1 MSSIPLHEQIA
12 ASAAA
17 VRQYTQL
24 VPKVALILGSGLGDL
39 VEAMQDRVEVPYS
52 AVPNV
57 CQSTVLGHV
66 GNFVLGYLSGQP
78 VVAMQG
84 RLHYYEGYSLQ
95 QTTFPLRVMRA
106 LGAEV
111 LVVTNAA
118 GGLNPSFRAGD
129 IMRIV
134 DQINLL
140 GMAGQ
145 SPLYGPNDP
154 EVGPRFVEMQDAYDP
169 QLGALADEVAS
180 SLGLELRHGVYAQLS
195 GPAFES
201 PAEVNMLRVL
211 GADATGMSTASEVVV
226 ARHGGMKVLGF
237 SLVSNVAGVE
247 TALEP
252 GADPHHAVLAAGK
265 RAIPR
270 LVAIIK
276 GVLERM

>member
-1 MSSIPLHEQIA
+1 MGSIPLHEEIA
-12 ASAAA
+12 AAVAA
-17 VRQYTQL
+17 VRQYTPL

-39 VEAMQDRVEVPYS
+39 VDSIQDPVQVPYS
-52 AVPNV
+52 AVPHV

-66 GNFVLGYLSGQP
+66 GKFVLGHLSGQP
-78 VVAMQG
+78 VVVMQG
-84 RLHYYEGYSLQ
+84 RLHYYEGYSLL
-95 QTTFPLRVMRA
+95 QTTFPLRVMRG
-106 LGAEV
+106 LGAQV
-111 LVVTNAA
+111 LIVTNAA

-134 DQINLL
+134 DQINIM

-145 SPLYGPNDP
+145 SPLYGQNDA
-154 EVGPRFVEMQDAYDP
+154 EVGPRFVEMQGAYDS

-180 SLGLELRHGVYAQLS
+180 SLGLELRHGVYAQLG

-237 SLVSNVAGVE
+237 SLISNVAGVE

-252 GADPHHAVLAAGK
+252 GTDPHHAVLAAGK

-270 LVAIIK
+270 LVAIIQ
-276 GVLERM
+276 GVLERI

>member
-1 MSSIPLHEQIA
+1 MSTIPLHEQIA
-12 ASAAA
+12 AAVAA

-39 VEAMQDRVEVPYS
+39 VEAVEGPVEVPYS

-66 GNFVLGYLSGQP
+66 GKFVLGHLAGRP
-78 VVAMQG
+78 VVVMQG
-84 RLHYYEGYSLQ
+84 RLHYYEGYSLV
-95 QTTFPLRVMRA
+95 QTTFPLRVMRG

-111 LVVTNAA
+111 LIVTNAS
-118 GGLNPSFRAGD
+118 GGLNPSFHVGD

-134 DQINLL
+134 DQLNFL

-169 QLGALADEVAS
+169 RLGALADEVAS
-180 SLGLELRHGVYAQLS
+180 ALGLELRHGVYAQLS
-195 GPAFES
+195 GPTFES
-201 PAEVNMLRVL
+201 PAEVKMLRVL
-211 GADATGMSTASEVVV
+211 GADATGMSTAAEVVV

-237 SLVSNVAGVE
+237 SLVTNVAGAE

-270 LVAIIK
+270 LVAMIK